1 MFARHLPDSHEC
13 GGQAED
19 KSMLQTMT
27 DFMTSK
33 TRQARL
39 AWLAPW
45 ISEVRALMK
54 VSAPL
59 IIMQL
64 TQFGSVTAD
73 VIMVGSLG
81 EEALAAVSIGAVMY
95 YFAWLGGY
103 GPVAAV
109 SPIVSQILG
118 AHPNDRGR
126 SRVAVRMGLW
136 AVVIVSMPL
145 MLFLIWTRPVLLA
158 LGQQPHI
165 VDMAVPWVRII
176 AFGLPFTLA
185 FGVLRNFASATG
197 RQNAV
202 LGISIVSLLVNIA
215 LNYVLIF
222 GKFGAPALGVVG
234 SAIATV
240 IAYAFSFLSMLA
252 LLTLSPHFAKFRLLH
267 HFFRPDWNRLKE
279 VFRLGFPM
287 GMSMIF
293 EAMLF
298 NAATLMMGTFGA
310 ATLAA
315 HQIAL
320 NLAGLAFMIPLG
332 MGLGATVR
340 VGLAVGAR
348 DAEAARLA
356 GHTAIICS
364 AAVAVFFAACMA
376 MFPYTLVSL
385 YVSGESPNTAEV
397 VGLAVSFLMF
407 AAFFHLFDA
416 LQVTGQ
422 MSLRGLK
429 DANMPMWIAG
439 LSYWLIGFTV
449 AWGLAYS
456 AGWQGAGVWTGLTA
470 SLAVAAFGMVWRF
483 EIISRRPL

>member
-1 MFARHLPDSHEC
+1 
-13 GGQAED
+13 
-19 KSMLQTMT
+19 MLNIMT
-27 DFMTSK
+27 DFIASK
-33 TRQARL
+33 TPGRFA
-39 AWLAPW
+39 ALAPW
-45 ISEVRALMK
+45 ISEARELMK
-54 VSAPL
+54 VSTPL

-64 TQFGSVTAD
+64 TQFGVVTAD
-73 VIMVGSLG
+73 VIMVGALG
-81 EEALAAVSIGAVMY
+81 EDALAATSIGAVMF
-95 YFAWLGGY
+95 YFAWLAGY
-103 GPVAAV
+103 GPVMAV

-118 AHPNDRGR
+118 AHPNDRAR
-126 SRVAVRMGLW
+126 SRAAVRMGLW
-136 AVVIVSMPL
+136 AVAMVSVPL

-165 VDMAVPWVRII
+165 VDMAVPWVSIV

-197 RQNAV
+197 QQNAV
-202 LGISIVSLLVNIA
+202 LAISIATLLVNIA
-215 LNYVLIF
+215 LNYVLIY
-222 GKFGAPALGVVG
+222 GKFGAPALGVSG
-234 SAIATV
+234 AAIATV
-240 IAYAFSFLSMLA
+240 IAYAFSFTAMLC
-252 LLTLSPHFAKFRLLH
+252 LLLFSPQFRKYRLLH
-267 HFFRPDWNRLKE
+267 RFFRPDWTRFRE
-279 VFRLGFPM
+279 VFRLGVPM

-340 VGLAVGAR
+340 VGLAAGAR

-356 GHTAIICS
+356 GHTAIMCS

-376 MFPYTLVSL
+376 LFPHTLVSL

-397 VGLAVSFLMF
+397 VRLAASFLMF
-407 AAFFHLFDA
+407 GAFFHLFDA

-439 LSYWLIGFTV
+439 LSYWLIGFTM
-449 AWGLAYS
+449 AWVLAYS
-456 AGWQGAGVWTGLTA
+456 AGWQGVGVWTGLTA

>member
-1 MFARHLPDSHEC
+1 
-13 GGQAED
+13 
-19 KSMLQTMT
+19 MT

-33 TRQARL
+33 TQPARF

-45 ISEVRALMK
+45 ISEARQLMK
-54 VSAPL
+54 VSTPL

-64 TQFGSVTAD
+64 TQFGVVTAD

-81 EEALAAVSIGAVMY
+81 EEALAATGIGAVMF

-103 GPVAAV
+103 GPVMAV

-118 AHPNDRGR
+118 AHPNDRAR
-126 SRVAVRMGLW
+126 SRAAVRMGLW
-136 AVVIVSMPL
+136 AVAIVSIPL

-165 VDMAVPWVRII
+165 VDMAVPWVRIV

-197 RQNAV
+197 QQNAV
-202 LGISIVSLLVNIA
+202 LAISVATLLVNIG

-222 GKFGAPALGVVG
+222 GKFGAPALGVPG
-234 SAIATV
+234 AAIATV
-240 IAYAFSFLSMLA
+240 IAYAFSFTAMLC
-252 LLTLSPHFAKFRLLH
+252 LLLFSPQFRKYRLLH
-267 HFFRPDWNRLKE
+267 RFFRPDWARFRE
-279 VFRLGFPM
+279 VFRLGVPM

-310 ATLAA
+310 PTLAA

-320 NLAGLAFMIPLG
+320 NLAGLTFMIPLG

-340 VGLAVGAR
+340 VGLAAGAR
-348 DAEAARLA
+348 DGEAARLA

-376 MFPYTLVSL
+376 MFPHTLVSL
-385 YVSGESPNTAEV
+385 YVSGDSPNTAEV

-439 LSYWLIGFTV
+439 LSYWLVGFTV
-449 AWGLAYS
+449 AWLLAYT
-456 AGWQGAGVWTGLTA
+456 AGWQGVGVWVGLTA

-483 EIISRRPL
+483 EVISRRPL

>member
-1 MFARHLPDSHEC
+1 M
-13 GGQAED
+13 
-19 KSMLQTMT
+19 
-27 DFMTSK
+27 
-33 TRQARL
+33 

-45 ISEVRALMK
+45 TSEARELMK
-54 VSAPL
+54 VSTPL
-59 IIMQL
+59 IFMQL
-64 TQFGSVTAD
+64 TQFGVVTAD
-73 VIMVGSLG
+73 VIMVGALG
-81 EEALAAVSIGAVMY
+81 EDALAATSIGAVMF
-95 YFAWLGGY
+95 YFAWLAGY
-103 GPVAAV
+103 GPVMAV

-118 AHPNDRGR
+118 AHPNDRAR
-126 SRVAVRMGLW
+126 SRAAVRMGLW
-136 AVVIVSMPL
+136 AVAMVLIPL

-158 LGQQPHI
+158 LGQQPDI
-165 VDMAVPWVRII
+165 VDKAVPWVSIV

-185 FGVLRNFASATG
+185 FGVLRNFVSATG
-197 RQNAV
+197 QQSAV
-202 LGISIVSLLVNIA
+202 LAISVATLLVNIV
-215 LNYVLIF
+215 LNYVLIY
-222 GKFGAPALGVVG
+222 GKFGAPALGVPG
-234 SAIATV
+234 AAIATT
-240 IAYAFSFLSMLA
+240 IAYTFSFTAMLC
-252 LLTLSPHFAKFRLLH
+252 LLLLSPKFAKYRLLH
-267 HFFRPDWNRLKE
+267 RFFRPDWNRFRE
-279 VFRLGFPM
+279 VFRLGVPM

-320 NLAGLAFMIPLG
+320 NVAGLAFMIPLG

-340 VGLAVGAR
+340 VGLAAGAR

-356 GHTAIICS
+356 GHTAIMCS

-385 YVSGESPNTAEV
+385 YLSGESPNTAEV
-397 VGLAVSFLMF
+397 VRLAVAFLMF
-407 AAFFHLFDA
+407 GAFFHLFDA

-439 LSYWLIGFTV
+439 LSYWLIGFSV

-456 AGWQGAGVWTGLTA
+456 AGWQGTGVWTGLTA